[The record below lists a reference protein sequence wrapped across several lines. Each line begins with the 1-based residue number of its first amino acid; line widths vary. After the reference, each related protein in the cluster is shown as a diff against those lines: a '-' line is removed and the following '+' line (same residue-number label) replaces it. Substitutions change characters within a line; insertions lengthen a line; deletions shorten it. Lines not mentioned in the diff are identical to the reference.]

1 MARTITID
9 DEKLLQAAR
18 EVFLE
23 KGFNAKT
30 TDIAK
35 HAGISSGSI
44 FRRYR
49 DKETLFLEAMK
60 PEAHSLEQ
68 FLSRAE
74 TNDLKLALETVAN
87 IIFESAKQNL
97 PRAMMIW
104 AQRLEPADPQAI
116 QDDIQ
121 VNTLKSFLDKA
132 LEEGQLRPSLDTWIT
147 ARIIVGTIHHMAW
160 TETVSQNTELD
171 AKSFIKSFIDTLWK
185 GMIANPESN

>member
-1 MARTITID
+1 MARTTAID

-35 HAGISSGSI
+35 YAGISSGSI
-44 FRRYR
+44 FRRYC

-68 FLSRAE
+68 FLSHAE
-74 TNDLKLALETVAN
+74 TNDLKLVLETVAN
-87 IIFESAKQNL
+87 IVFESARQNL
-97 PRAMMIW
+97 PRAMMAW
-104 AQRLEPADPQAI
+104 AQRLESADHQAI
-116 QDDIQ
+116 QDDIE
-121 VNTLKSFLDKA
+121 VNKLKGFLDKA
-132 LEEGQLRPSLDTWIT
+132 LEAGQLRPSLDTWIT
-147 ARIIVGTIHHMAW
+147 ARTIVGTMHYMAW
-160 TETVSQNTELD
+160 LETVTQNPEPDT
-171 AKSFIKSFIDTLWK
+171 KSFIKGFIDTLWK